1 MKFKSI
7 FTLLLTLSILLSAVG
22 CGASTTASDTAA
34 ANDDFFGIDENT
46 ISNSESQADDADDV
60 KVNSNNSAINN
71 SSSNNS
77 NKNSSTSNNSSGK
90 NNNNEKSGKSW
101 DEVRSS
107 MPKSLR
113 GTTLKI
119 WNWNPTSEYLGASAV
134 IEKFEKQTGITV
146 KWQTVNFDQY
156 QAQLTAVVASGDVP
170 DLARTRTTNPVIL
183 QNFQPLSVSGYDFTD
198 AAWDQAALED
208 YSYNGK
214 AFAATLNNTHLGTVN
229 ILLYNS
235 ALIDQYDL
243 EDPYQLW
250 KNNKWTWDKF
260 IDICRKYKKAAN
272 AEFAT
277 SSFSMEPWFNIH
289 GMLGPVELQNG
300 KFVNIS
306 CTTKFVNLAQKMAQL
321 SVEEGL
327 IVASSSEAFEKG
339 DALFFGDG
347 AIFARSKNAY
357 FGTLKEEGTLNAVP
371 FPAVDGQD
379 KYYVG
384 SGEYEA
390 YGIVKG
396 AKNAQAAPYFLRYF
410 LDSKNYDMSIFF
422 NNAQILEVYNW
433 SMKQKNRVASVSF
446 SPLNGE
452 EYDQDWAQKFYKTP
466 SGQMKTFLESNSSI
480 IDTRV
485 NNMNKAIGKLK

>member
-1 MKFKSI
+1 MKIKSI
-7 FTLLLTLSILLSAVG
+7 FALLLALSMLFSIVG
-22 CGASTTASDTAA
+22 CNDGATVSDATV
-34 ANDDFFGIDENT
+34 ANDDFFGIDENV
-46 ISNSESQADDADDV
+46 IASSETQSDDV
-60 KVNSNNSAINN
+60 NVN
-71 SSSNNS
+71 SSS
-77 NKNSSTSNNSSGK
+77 KNNSSGNGSDKTNSTANSSSTNNSTEK
-90 NNNNEKSGKSW
+90 NNGNETSGKSW
-101 DEVRSS
+101 NEVLSS

-119 WNWNPTSEYLGASAV
+119 WNWNPTSEYLGAATV
-134 IEKFEKQTGITV
+134 IENFEKQTGITV

-198 AAWDQAALED
+198 AAWDQVALND

-214 AFAATLNNTHLGTVN
+214 AFAAMLKNTHLGTAN
-229 ILLYNS
+229 ILMYNS

-277 SSFSMEPWFNIH
+277 SSFSMEPWFNIC
-289 GMLGPVELQNG
+289 GMLGPIDLQNG

-306 CTTKFVNLAQKMAQL
+306 GTTKFVNLAQTMAQL
-321 SVEEGL
+321 SVEEEL
-327 IVASSSEAFEKG
+327 IVVKGSEAFEKG
-339 DALFFGDG
+339 EALFFGDG
-347 AIFARSKNAY
+347 SIFARSKNAY

-410 LDSKNYDMSIFF
+410 LDSENYNMSVYF

-433 SMKQKNRVASVSF
+433 SMQQKNRVASVSF

-452 EYDQDWAQKFYKTP
+452 EYDQDWTQKFYKTP
-466 SGQMKTFLESNSSI
+466 SGQMKTFLESNSNI